1 VRHFPQD
8 SSRIPNQPSLTVV
21 VLPPEQSMADQDATL
36 ALIERWTREYGSSA
50 RTFKSALVWA
60 VPDSAGRLRD
70 AAQKVLA
77 WESIE
82 DDQTDLQLGET
93 QREQLTRNLGKAR
106 SELKEAA
113 WGAYSRVVLLG
124 KDNRLRTA
132 STSAPATPARPTAS
146 WP

>member
-1 VRHFPQD
+1 MRAEIVRAVRPGRKRGCHCAALPPATAAG
-8 SSRIPNQPSLTVV
+8 IPNQPSLTVV

-60 VPDSAGRLRD
+60 VPEGAGRLRD

-82 DDQTDLQLGET
+82 DDQTDSA
-93 QREQLTRNLGKAR
+93 AR
-106 SELKEAA
+106 
-113 WGAYSRVVLLG
+113 
-124 KDNRLRTA
+124 
-132 STSAPATPARPTAS
+132 ARPSAS
-146 WP
+146 S